1 MSEAYSEQEMNK
13 EVEKLKKQL
22 DLANKRVKNARYG
35 LVWLDAPE
43 AFEENAENQLPVLEE
58 VKEMS
63 ILENEDNAHIL
74 IEGDNYHSLTCLNY
88 THREKIDL
96 IYIDPPYN
104 TGSDGFRY
112 KDKRVLQTFPDGTD
126 VPKDHPLRHSYWLSF
141 MSKRLE
147 LAHKLLKDDA
157 VMFISINEEEYAQL
171 KLLCDRIFSESNYL
185 TTFTVKVRHA
195 DRILKGDK
203 DYHETVEQLL
213 LYRKSP
219 KFKTIKRLQDNTSID
234 KYIYS
239 IEELTDNPEV
249 ITLGNKEVQV
259 FKPGEYKIHKGEAD
273 GNKFQKINIRGSI
286 KEGNSS
292 GRFHM
297 KYFEDRNNLIGY
309 LYKVPGIGDDQ
320 HPHRYFLSREKES
333 LLNGSYFQG
342 VPLGKNDIKQV
353 PYSNYLDF
361 EESFN
366 NVGAEGGIVFRNG
379 KKPVDF
385 LKFVFS
391 LGTLK
396 KDAVI
401 LDFFAGSGSTGHAVM
416 EMNSIDG
423 GTRQAIL
430 CTNNEAN
437 IAREVTRP
445 RLANVIKGYQ
455 QVKNQREILFSL
467 ELNPKSIIDNTA
479 ILNAREEFFSPN
491 FRERYDEIKEEVR
504 KDTYTI
510 YGVINKSG
518 KVKGF
523 GESLKYYHTVFVG
536 KNNILDATDEDKS
549 NLAHKAGY
557 LLAIAENTLNENV
570 STNYFQFFTSGGRLT
585 AIYFKEELDLM
596 EEFIE
601 QVTAYNLVTTV
612 YIFSWANSSDY
623 EDLFEHIPNISIKII
638 PQPILEIYQNIY
650 NIISFDE

>member
-1 MSEAYSEQEMNK
+1 
-13 EVEKLKKQL
+13 
-22 DLANKRVKNARYG
+22 
-35 LVWLDAPE
+35 
-43 AFEENAENQLPVLEE
+43 
-58 VKEMS
+58 
-63 ILENEDNAHIL
+63 
-74 IEGDNYHSLTCLNY
+74 
-88 THREKIDL
+88 
-96 IYIDPPYN
+96 
-104 TGSDGFRY
+104 
-112 KDKRVLQTFPDGTD
+112 
-126 VPKDHPLRHSYWLSF
+126 

-147 LAHKLLKDDA
+147 LAYKLLKDDA
-157 VMFISINEEEYAQL
+157 VMFISINEEQYAQL
-171 KLLCDRIFSESNYL
+171 KLLCDGIFSESNYL

-234 KYIYS
+234 KYIYN
-239 IEELTDNPEV
+239 IEELIDNPEI

-259 FKPGEYKIHKGEAD
+259 FKPGEYKVHKGEPEHS
-273 GNKFQKINIRGSI
+273 KFQKINIRGSL

-309 LYKVPGIGDDQ
+309 LYKVPNMGDDG
-320 HPHRYFLSREKES
+320 HPHRYFLGREKES

-342 VPLGKNDIKQV
+342 VPLGKSDVKEV
-353 PYSNYLDF
+353 PYSNYLNF
-361 EESFN
+361 EEVFN
-366 NVGAEGGIVFRNG
+366 NVGAEGGVVFRNG

-396 KDAVI
+396 KDAII

-445 RLANVIKGYQ
+445 RLSNVINGYQ
-455 QVKNQREILFSL
+455 QMKKQKETLFSL
-467 ELNPKSIIDNTA
+467 ALNPKSIIDNTA
-479 ILNAREEFFSPN
+479 ILNAREEFFSEK
-491 FRERYDEIKEEVR
+491 FKARYDDIKEEVR
-504 KDTYTI
+504 KDTYRI
-510 YGVINKSG
+510 FGMINKTA

-523 GESLKYYHTVFVG
+523 GESLKYYHTVFIG
-536 KNNILDATDEDKS
+536 KNNVLDTDEDRS

-557 LLAIAENTLNENV
+557 LLAIAENTLNEIV
-570 STNYFQFFTSGGRLT
+570 STYYFQFFLGGNRLT

-596 EEFIE
+596 NEFIE
-601 QVTAYNLVTTV
+601 KVTSYNLLTTV
-612 YIFSWANSSDY
+612 YIFSRADSREY
-623 EDLFEHIPNISIKII
+623 EDLFEHIANISVKII
-638 PQPILEIYQNIY
+638 PKPILEVYKNIFK
-650 NIISFDE
+650 IL